1 MSRFPGQ
8 NLMAVDYYKEL
19 GVSRTATAEEMKK
32 AYRKLASKLH
42 PDKNPGDAAIES
54 RFKTVNRAY
63 QVLSD
68 KKKRALYDEFGEA
81 GLSEGFNEDA
91 TRAYKRAGSR
101 QRVAVDGEGGS
112 FNVDDLFGNAGA
124 GGIGD
129 LMGDLFGARGGG
141 RRRGP
146 QRGSDIG
153 GEVLIGFVEAVR
165 GTTVQMVVQPNTD
178 PVSVRIPAG
187 ATDGDRVRVAG
198 HGAPGSPPGDLVLT
212 IQVRPHEYFTR
223 DGLDL
228 YLDLPVTV
236 GEAYGGAK
244 VKVPTPE
251 GDVSLKVPQFAQSGQ
266 TARLKGRGVKRKD
279 KQGDLFVKFLIR
291 VPTEESAELDAA
303 VKIIADATSG
313 DLRNGIT
320 F

>member
-1 MSRFPGQ
+1 
-8 NLMAVDYYKEL
+8 
-19 GVSRTATAEEMKK
+19 
-32 AYRKLASKLH
+32 
-42 PDKNPGDAAIES
+42 
-54 RFKTVNRAY
+54 
-63 QVLSD
+63 
-68 KKKRALYDEFGEA
+68 
-81 GLSEGFNEDA
+81 
-91 TRAYKRAGSR
+91 
-101 QRVAVDGEGGS
+101 
-112 FNVDDLFGNAGA
+112 
-124 GGIGD
+124 
-129 LMGDLFGARGGG
+129 
-141 RRRGP
+141 
-146 QRGSDIG
+146 
-153 GEVLIGFVEAVR
+153 
-165 GTTVQMVVQPNTD
+165 MVVQPNTD

-198 HGAPGSPPGDLVLT
+198 HGAPGTPPGDLVLT

-228 YLDLPVTV
+228 YLDLPINV
-236 GEAYGGAK
+236 GEAYSGAK

-251 GDVSLKVPQFAQSGQ
+251 GDVSLKVPRYAQSGQ

-291 VPTEESAELDAA
+291 VPAEESAELDAA